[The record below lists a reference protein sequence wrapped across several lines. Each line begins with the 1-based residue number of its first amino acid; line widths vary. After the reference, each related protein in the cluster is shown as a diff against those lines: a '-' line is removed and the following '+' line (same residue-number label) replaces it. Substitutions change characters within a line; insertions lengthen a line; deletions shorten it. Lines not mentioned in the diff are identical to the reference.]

1 MPLSTLISLS
11 AAGRASLHSC
21 KSLALIPER
30 CKSLETPMTELS
42 PIANAIRHYKLN
54 ADGGYEEW
62 SKVPCTP
69 AYRMHVPSQG
79 FDVQGAAEVEEV
91 IFGWLSKQGAKQT
104 LLDIVELG
112 ENVTCFL
119 KIENADGTEISMT
132 EVFQIVDGAVNEIWA
147 L

>member
-1 MPLSTLISLS
+1 MN
-11 AAGRASLHSC
+11 
-21 KSLALIPER
+21 
-30 CKSLETPMTELS
+30 ELS
-42 PIANAIRHYKLN
+42 PIADAIRHYKLN

-62 SKVPCTP
+62 SKVPCTH

-91 IFGWLSKQGAKQT
+91 IFGWLSEQGAKQT

-112 ENVTCFL
+112 DNVTCFL
-119 KIENADGTEISMT
+119 KIENADRTEIFMT
-132 EVFQIVDGAVNEIWA
+132 EVFQILDGAVNEIWA